1 MGAFFVSLPTSLTFG
16 AARMAQFILIRLA
29 FAHVVV
35 QTESHGTA
43 KAKRLGRAKVSVK
56 LST

>member
-43 KAKRLGRAKVSVK
+43 KAKWLGRAKKSV
-56 LST
+56 